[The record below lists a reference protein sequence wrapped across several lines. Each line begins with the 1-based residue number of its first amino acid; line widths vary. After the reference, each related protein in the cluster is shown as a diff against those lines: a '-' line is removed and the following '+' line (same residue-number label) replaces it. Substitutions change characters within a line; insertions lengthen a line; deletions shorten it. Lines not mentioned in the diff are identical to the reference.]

1 MTKPS
6 LKRDDQINLSIGRD
20 HIQQL
25 RDLADSTRLKQAEI
39 VRQGIALF
47 AEKMA
52 SK

>member
-1 MTKPS
+1 MKR
-6 LKRDDQINLSIGRD
+6 RDDQVNLSIGKDAKR
-20 HIQQL
+20 QL
-25 RDLADSTRLKQAEI
+25 LDLAASTRLKQAEI